1 MSENPA
7 RIMKAALYSPHQS
20 SYRSEHAPKDC
31 EMNAQEAAEEILRI
45 YAKLDARAALSEG
58 NFFKNWPPDE
68 IYRVEQIRQG
78 VEYALRTGLIEPRGE
93 DYVLTFAGKIA
104 LQRIRP

>member
-1 MSENPA
+1 
-7 RIMKAALYSPHQS
+7 
-20 SYRSEHAPKDC
+20 
-31 EMNAQEAAEEILRI
+31 MNAQEAAEEILRI

-93 DYVLTFAGKIA
+93 DYVLTLVGKNA